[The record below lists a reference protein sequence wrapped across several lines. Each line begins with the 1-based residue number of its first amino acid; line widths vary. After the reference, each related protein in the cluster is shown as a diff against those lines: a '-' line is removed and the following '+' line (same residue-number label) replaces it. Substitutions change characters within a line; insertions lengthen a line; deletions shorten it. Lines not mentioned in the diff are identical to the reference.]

1 MNNLAFFYNVANF
14 ENVQLYTPT
23 FNFSSFKQLNSLQ
36 CQWNGPERSN
46 RLFTRSISECDF
58 AVSQSLLQ
66 IIIIFVFWLMAQPN
80 AKSDSRVNRPL
91 NSNFIPTKNSQFI
104 SLIEL
109 CLRESHPKLLIQL
122 CYRSGSKAVF
132 ARFVIVDISACLLQG
147 WVGPDFF
154 GHGSGSG
161 FMIRAR
167 AFPGLKKLLNKS
179 GLIRAW
185 ALLYI

>member
-36 CQWNGPERSN
+36 YQWNGPERSN
-46 RLFTRSISECDF
+46 RLFTRPISECDF

-91 NSNFIPTKNSQFI
+91 NSNFIPTKNY
-104 SLIEL
+104 EN
-109 CLRESHPKLLIQL
+109 LIQNCSSSCVTDQAVKLFLARCLPFLLTFGNPSSGCFVSLLHVLPYTYAHFRLMIVSLFAL
-122 CYRSGSKAVF
+122 CRLVYF
-132 ARFVIVDISACLLQG
+132 A
-147 WVGPDFF
+147 
-154 GHGSGSG
+154 
-161 FMIRAR
+161 
-167 AFPGLKKLLNKS
+167 
-179 GLIRAW
+179 
-185 ALLYI
+185 